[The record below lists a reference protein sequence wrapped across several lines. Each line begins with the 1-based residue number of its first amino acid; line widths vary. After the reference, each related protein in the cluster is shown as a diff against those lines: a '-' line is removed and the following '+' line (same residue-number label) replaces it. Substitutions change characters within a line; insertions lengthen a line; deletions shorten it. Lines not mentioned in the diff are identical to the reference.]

1 MSFLRRLV
9 SFALVQMGI
18 EVAAVAFLVI
28 LLQLLL
34 SLLSTPFLQSTIGAT
49 LMNVLI
55 ACVIVGVLLLARRW
69 LERRSLSEIGL
80 PGHHWGRQLLL
91 GFLLGGGLMGAII
104 GVLALAGFYRI
115 TSIEPI
121 YANQFFL
128 LLASLLLFLAAAVQE
143 EVIFRGMIFRLLERS
158 LGSWI
163 AVVLSA
169 LSFGVAH
176 LANPNATLVSTLAII
191 LTAGIILAAIY
202 LLTRS
207 LWWVIGLHLG
217 WNFFEGPI
225 FGAQI
230 SGLTTPALFHA
241 SLTGPQAWTGGAFGP
256 EAGLVAI
263 LIVGSAGLFLCV
275 LAARQHRIMTPR
287 WLQRMPKDPG
297 LSNSNTRN
305 TDHLAPDREL
315 A

>member
-1 MSFLRRLV
+1 MPFLRRLI

-18 EVAAVAFLVI
+18 EVTAVAVLVI

-34 SLLSTPFLQSTIGAT
+34 SLFPASFLQSTIGAT
-49 LMNVLI
+49 LMNVLV
-55 ACVIVGVLLLARRW
+55 ACVIVGVFLLACRW

-80 PGHHWGRQLLL
+80 PGHHWGRQFLL
-91 GFLLGGGLMGAII
+91 GFLLGGGLMGAVI

-121 YANQFFL
+121 DANQLFL
-128 LLASLLLFLAAAVQE
+128 FLMSFLLFLAAAVQE
-143 EVIFRGMIFRLLERS
+143 EVLFRGMIFRLLERA

-163 AVVLSA
+163 ALVLSA
-169 LSFGVAH
+169 LSFGAVH
-176 LANPNATLVSTLAII
+176 LANPHATLVSTLAII
-191 LTAGIILAAIY
+191 LTAGVILAAVY

-241 SLTGPQAWTGGAFGP
+241 SLTGPHLWTGGAFGP

-263 LIVGSAGLFLCV
+263 FVVGSAGLLLCM
-275 LAARQHRIMTPR
+275 LAARQRRIMTPH
-287 WLQRMPKDPG
+287 WLQQTPKDQP
-297 LSNSNTRN
+297 LLT
-305 TDHLAPDREL
+305 
-315 A
+315 

>member
-1 MSFLRRLV
+1 MPLLRRLV
-9 SFALVQMGI
+9 SFALVQMVI
-18 EVAAVAFLVI
+18 EVAAVAVLVI
-28 LLQLLL
+28 LLQVLL
-34 SLLSTPFLQSTIGAT
+34 SLLPAPFLQSTIGAT
-49 LMNVLI
+49 VMNVLV
-55 ACVIVGVLLLARRW
+55 ACVIVGVFLLARRW
-69 LERRSLSEIGL
+69 LEHRSLPEIGL
-80 PGHHWGRQLLL
+80 PGHHWSRQLLL
-91 GFLLGGGLMGAII
+91 GFLLGGSLMGAVI

-121 YANQFFL
+121 DANRLFL
-128 LLASLLLFLAAAVQE
+128 FLASFLLFLAAAVQE
-143 EVIFRGMIFRLLERS
+143 EVVFRGMIFRLLERT

-163 AVVLSA
+163 AVILSA
-169 LSFGVAH
+169 LSFGAIH
-176 LANPNATLVSTLAII
+176 LANPHATLISALAII
-191 LTAGIILAAIY
+191 ITAGVILAAIY

-263 LIVGSAGLFLCV
+263 LIVGSAGLLLCIV
-275 LAARQHRIMTPR
+275 AARQHRVMIPH
-287 WLQRMPKDPG
+287 WLQYTPKDQPL
-297 LSNSNTRN
+297 LS
-305 TDHLAPDREL
+305 
-315 A
+315 